1 MNFSY
6 TKESKPVLCIIS
18 AALGPSTAI
27 LLKNIVSVGYKQGI
41 PVELTNAAYATG
53 HLARSAGGESMS
65 YSTETFV
72 TFIVVEGV
80 VKKGRRG
87 ARNPVNVLEA
97 DFRSLL
103 L

>member
-6 TKESKPVLCIIS
+6 TKESKPVLCIIN
-18 AALGPSTAI
+18 AALGPLTAT

-41 PVELTNAAYATG
+41 SVEPPNEAYTTG

-72 TFIVVEGV
+72 TFIVVERGGE
-80 VKKGRRG
+80 KGREGGREI
-87 ARNPVNVLEA
+87 L
-97 DFRSLL
+97 
-103 L
+103 